1 MLNLNK
7 GAMKDKET
15 VLAPTV
21 QQTYSAKY
29 CKVRRLNHLHLVE
42 FLTADA
48 DTEYVAMQIDQSCRH
63 SDKLIRWGTLYRACM
78 DSGIFAPMEVAKFHK
93 ILTNLIPGFKFDR
106 STIAKGVFEYDSRS
120 GELRRGEFVS
130 PDDLTF
136 IKSKEQLEIKLRS
149 LIGS

>member
-1 MLNLNK
+1 MLNFNK
-7 GAMKDKET
+7 GALKDKGNI
-15 VLAPTV
+15 VAPVV
-21 QQTYSAKY
+21 QQTYSANY

-120 GELRRGEFVS
+120 GELRRGELES
-130 PDDLTF
+130 SDILTF
-136 IKSKEQLEIKLRS
+136 IKSKEQLEYKLRC
-149 LIGS
+149 IAGS

>member
-7 GAMKDKET
+7 GAMKDKDN
-15 VLAPTV
+15 VVAPIV

-48 DTEYVAMQIDQSCRH
+48 DTEYVAMLIDQTCRH
-63 SDKLIRWGTLYRACM
+63 SDKLIRWGTIYRACM

-93 ILTNLIPGFKFDR
+93 MLTYLIPDFKYDR
-106 STIAKGVFEYDSRS
+106 STIVKGVFEYDSKS
-120 GELRRGEFVS
+120 GELRRGELES
-130 PDDLTF
+130 PDNLTF
-136 IKSKEQLEIKLRS
+136 IKSKEQLEIKLKS